1 MNIQP
6 KFDLVNQ
13 QSDHRIMQGF
23 RLREAD
29 CFSCQSLN
37 PSSEIQIFAFNLLG
51 VALTHLMLI
60 GFKVTLISP
69 PIIGVIASDVKRLKQ
84 GFQGFKYL
92 ILAFAKHISQY
103 GVRGMIDGIPE
114 PTLIGFVA
122 DK

>member
-23 RLREAD
+23 RLREAEG
-29 CFSCQSLN
+29 FSCQSLN
-37 PSSEIQIFAFNLLG
+37 PGSEIQIFTFNLLS
-51 VALTHLMLI
+51 VVLTHLMLI
-60 GFKVTLISP
+60 AFKVTLISP
-69 PIIGVIASDVKRLKQ
+69 PIIGVITANAKGLQQ
-84 GFQGFKYL
+84 GFQGFKHL

-103 GVRGMIDGIPE
+103 GVGGMIDGIPE